1 MVFELRVV
9 DDTAER
15 GVALN
20 QEYNDLLT
28 KDEGQLNL
36 LFLSSRNTAG
46 CTTIAT
52 MLTVRQGLASASY
65 HTAGTGLKEQNGS
78 VL

>member
-15 GVALN
+15 GVALM
-20 QEYNDLLT
+20 QEYNDYLT

-36 LFLSSRNTAG
+36 LFFARNTAS

-52 MLTVRQGLASASY
+52 MLLSSRCPSASC